1 MGKWLKTTELIR
13 FDVQDRVARITLNRP
28 DKRNALST
36 ALVRE
41 LHDALWEADDR
52 TDVNVIILE
61 GAGKDFCAGYDLV
74 TTYSDR
80 KADDTSDAPAQGA
93 SHATPG
99 QSREGCPGP
108 TMSRRTPAQEEV
120 VYRSAAG
127 TYDDDCWQMEATQR
141 LTNALFDLHK
151 PVIAKIQ
158 GNCLAGGTDLA
169 FMCDMVIAAEDA
181 RIGFPATRA
190 NGTPPTHMW
199 VYHLGPQWAKRMLMT
214 GDCLHGRDAA
224 RVGLVLDAVPA
235 DQLDAAVNELA
246 RRVSFVDSE
255 MLAAHK
261 RVVNMA
267 LEIQG
272 ARTLQRC
279 AVEMDARGHLSK
291 GPRRTRF
298 KQDMATVG
306 LKQALKNRDEPFGD
320 GMVKAHWL
328 SK

>member
-13 FDVQDRVARITLNRP
+13 FDVKDRVARITLNRP

-36 ALVRE
+36 PLVRE

-52 TDVNVIILE
+52 ADVNVIILE

-74 TTYSDR
+74 TSYSDR
-80 KADDTSDAPAQGA
+80 KADEASDAPA
-93 SHATPG
+93 
-99 QSREGCPGP
+99 
-108 TMSRRTPAQEEV
+108 EEV
-120 VYRSAAG
+120 SYRSVAA

-151 PVIAKIQ
+151 PVIAKVH

-169 FMCDMVIAAEDA
+169 FMCDMVIAAEEA

-214 GDCLHGRDAA
+214 GDCLYGKDAA

-235 DQLDAAVNELA
+235 DQLDAAVDELA
-246 RRVSFVDSE
+246 RRVSCVDSE

-279 AVEMDARGHLSK
+279 AVEMDARSHLSK
-291 GPRRTRF
+291 GPRRMQF
-298 KQDMATVG
+298 KQDMAAVG

>member
-1 MGKWLKTTELIR
+1 MGKWLETTELIR
-13 FDVQDRVARITLNRP
+13 FEVKDRIARITLNRP

-41 LHDALWEADDR
+41 LHDALWESDDR

-74 TTYSDR
+74 TSYADR
-80 KADDTSDAPAQGA
+80 KPDEAMDAPAQDV
-93 SHATPG
+93 T
-99 QSREGCPGP
+99 
-108 TMSRRTPAQEEV
+108 
-120 VYRSAAG
+120 YRSVAA
-127 TYDDDCWQMEATQR
+127 TFDDDSWQMEVTQR

-151 PVIAKIQ
+151 PVIAKVQ

-169 FMCDMVIAAEDA
+169 FNCDMVIAAEEA

-199 VYHLGPQWAKRMLMT
+199 VYHLGPQWAKRLLMT
-214 GDCLHGRDAA
+214 GDCLSGKDAA

-246 RRVSFVDSE
+246 RRVSCVDSE
-255 MLAAHK
+255 LLSAHK

-267 LEIQG
+267 LEMQG
-272 ARTLQRC
+272 ARTLQRF

-291 GPRRTRF
+291 GPRRTQF

>member
-1 MGKWLKTTELIR
+1 MGKWLETTEVIR
-13 FDVQDRVARITLNRP
+13 FEVKDRIARITLNRP

-41 LHDALWEADDR
+41 LHDALWESDDR

-74 TTYSDR
+74 TSYADR
-80 KADDTSDAPAQGA
+80 KADEATDAPAQDVTYRTLA
-93 SHATPG
+93 ATF
-99 QSREGCPGP
+99 
-108 TMSRRTPAQEEV
+108 
-120 VYRSAAG
+120 
-127 TYDDDCWQMEATQR
+127 DDDSWQMEATQR

-151 PVIAKIQ
+151 PVIAKVQ

-169 FMCDMVIAAEDA
+169 FNCDMVIAAEEA

-214 GDCLHGRDAA
+214 GDCLSGADAA

-246 RRVSFVDSE
+246 RRVSCVDSE
-255 MLAAHK
+255 LLSAHK

-267 LEIQG
+267 LEMQG
-272 ARTLQRC
+272 ARTLQRF
-279 AVEMDARGHLSK
+279 AVEMDARGHLSQ
-291 GPRRTRF
+291 GPRRAQF